1 MIARAGRADERACRR
16 RHVHA
21 PEDEVDAVLRT
32 ILGRRH
38 LLFSAGFLE
47 RVGEP
52 AAPQMRDGIARGL
65 VEIACEHQPL
75 VSAQLALDGA
85 RLLKTLLRVEAEM
98 RAGERP
104 VAVLCDEHQP
114 RLAETVT
121 APLRR
126 MRQPQHAIQVQT
138 AAREQRKSVFT
149 AVERKCRA
157 ENRCKAQ
164 RLCDHRRLIDVARA
178 AASTVDLLKKHDVGR
193 QRAQGFDDALD
204 AGLGVTD
211 VESDEPQATPGS
223 KGVIENVD
231 IILHRPQSSDNIGAV
246 ARAMKNF
253 GLSRLV
259 LVAPRR
265 WEPERAYTLA
275 VHAGD
280 VLDEATIVPT
290 LEEAVAPYALVIPTT
305 ARAMRGR
312 APPITPRQAAREM
325 LSVPPP
331 ARTALMFGEEAT
343 GLSNERLSRF
353 ALYSSIPADP
363 DRSSLNLAQAV
374 LLYGWELHQESGE
387 ARMPERLDPPGPG
400 EIPAPSKLLTLLRE
414 RARTLLVGAGFLIE
428 QNPDRPLDELMRL
441 LQRAHP
447 TQREVEMLLAAV
459 AQLERTSAVP
469 PRR

>member
-1 MIARAGRADERACRR
+1 MIARAGGAHERACCW
-16 RHVHA
+16 RHVHG

-32 ILGRRH
+32 IPRRRE
-38 LLFSAGFLE
+38 LLLAAGFLE
-47 RVGEP
+47 RVCEP
-52 AAPQMRDGIARGL
+52 TAPQLRYRLARRL
-65 VEIACEHQPL
+65 VQIPREHQPL
-75 VSAQLALDGA
+75 VSAQLALDDP
-85 RLLKTLLRVEAEM
+85 RLLETLLRIETQM

-104 VAVLCDEHQP
+104 VGVPCDEHQP
-114 RLAETVT
+114 RLAETVL

-126 MRQPQHAIQVQT
+126 MRQPHHALQVQT
-138 AAREQRKSVFT
+138 AAREQRKTIFA
-149 AVERKCRA
+149 AVERKGRA
-157 ENRCKAQ
+157 KNGGKSQ
-164 RLCDHRRLIDVARA
+164 GLCDHRGLIDVARA
-178 AASTVDLLKKHDVGR
+178 AASAVDLLKKHDVGR
-193 QRAQGFDDALD
+193 QRAQGVDDALD
-204 AGLGVTD
+204 AGFGVTD

-223 KGVIENVD
+223 KCVIENVD

-265 WEPERAYTLA
+265 YEADRAHTLA

-280 VLDEATIVPT
+280 VLDAATIVPT
-290 LEEAVAPYALVIPTT
+290 LEDAVAPYALVIPTT

-312 APPITPRQAAREM
+312 PPPITPRQAAREL
-325 LSVPPP
+325 LSVAPP

-374 LLYGWELHQESGE
+374 LLYGWELHQEAGE
-387 ARMPERLDPPGPG
+387 ARMPERLDAPGPG
-400 EIPAPSKLLTLLRE
+400 EVPAPSKLVTLLRE
-414 RARTLLVGAGFLIE
+414 RARSLLVGAGFLIE

-441 LQRAHP
+441 LQRGHP
-447 TQREVEMLLAAV
+447 TQREIEMLLAAV